1 MKKGFIKLIILS
13 GIILGFGGC
22 TYSNSIINMQKQSNT
37 LLTINDATVALADQ
51 LSQNSKLNALNNGTI
66 AAVSFVDLKNLNET
80 SQFGRILSESLYNE
94 LFIRDFKLTDV
105 RGQNVITINPSGEFY
120 LSRDTT
126 HLNKEVSNTYILV
139 GTYSCINENIT
150 INARILDNKTGKL
163 LSSGRVIY
171 TNDDYNVSGVCS
183 DRQRKIKIVSDDYM
197 KKSNSSKQLPQKI
210 IF

>member
-1 MKKGFIKLIILS
+1 MKKGFIQLIILS
-13 GIILGFGGC
+13 GIILGLTGC
-22 TYSNSIINMQKQSNT
+22 GYTNSILNIQKQSNT
-37 LLTINDATVALADQ
+37 ILTINDATIALADQ

-94 LFIRDFKLTDV
+94 LFIRGFKLTDV
-105 RGQNVITINPSGEFY
+105 RGQNVITINTSGEFY
-120 LSRDTT
+120 LSRDIT

-139 GTYSCINENIT
+139 GTYSCLNENIT

-171 TNDDYNVSGVCS
+171 TNDDYTISGVCS

-197 KKSNSSKQLPQKI
+197 KKSNSSKQVPQKI